1 MKNRGGILYSLFFC
15 KEKITTSENTTL
27 AVIKVYIKLEK
38 IAEIGFAEAD
48 TIGTS
53 GEKSSQVVRI
63 EEKIANNFFTM
74 DYGCKQ
80 EIYKNIVRKC
90 YVFIREDS
98 LGKGSMVFV
107 DVTTG
112 LIIGG
117 ECFGD

>member
-1 MKNRGGILYSLFFC
+1 
-15 KEKITTSENTTL
+15 
-27 AVIKVYIKLEK
+27 
-38 IAEIGFAEAD
+38 
-48 TIGTS
+48 
-53 GEKSSQVVRI
+53 
-63 EEKIANNFFTM
+63 M

-98 LGKGSMVFV
+98 LGNGSMVFV

-117 ECFGD
+117 ECFGDYKNIEKR